1 MVKQHFS
8 WGSQRFASSTN
19 ADWHHKTHEE
29 VMWAMVNG
37 QAGTG
42 TTTTTTTATAAAAAS
57 LLSDQKYLIMN
68 ASSVSHRIG
77 DILSQ
82 AKDISPQLLYKLM
95 TTSYLKKFLL
105 YSKFIVLMLDQH
117 PAVRAIYPEFG
128 DLSHLRLFYDQSIF
142 LTSPSWLA
150 LQHQCVKTAKTAKA
164 TAKATPKKDAS
175 NTVAFG
181 TFTYLFQRLR
191 GLFVQVLLLP
201 LLAHYGHNV
210 VATPLRSE
218 QHRLQWE
225 QVGDDPTFHFEAEH
239 YDRLAQLPPPLL
251 QTLCQALKH
260 FITQDS
266 TCGWLVGWLVGWWGG
281 WLVGWLVRWF

>member
-1 MVKQHFS
+1 MVMVKQHFS

-42 TTTTTTTATAAAAAS
+42 TTTTTTTTTTTAAAAAAS
-57 LLSDQKYLIMN
+57 LLSDQKYLIMH

-105 YSKFIVLMLDQH
+105 YSKFIVLMLDQY

-164 TAKATPKKDAS
+164 TNANKDAS
-175 NTVAFG
+175 NIVAFG

-191 GLFVQVLLLP
+191 GLFMQVLLLP
-201 LLAHYGHNV
+201 LLSHYGHNV

-218 QHRLQWE
+218 PHRLQWE

-266 TCGWLVGWLVGWWGG
+266 TCGWLWLVVVVGWLGG
-281 WLVGWLVRWF
+281 